1 MAGLSLNMGGV
12 VSAPQPTYG
21 SPSSY
26 APTAT
31 QAAFGPGATV
41 SAPGSMISPSDPVGM
56 ALYVGI
62 AAVVALV
69 LIRRTLPN

>member
-12 VSAPQPTYG
+12 VSAPQPSYG
-21 SPSSY
+21 QPSSY

-31 QAAFGPGATV
+31 QAAFGPGATMA
-41 SAPGSMISPSDPVGM
+41 APGSALSPADPVGM
-56 ALYVGI
+56 AVYLGV
-62 AAVVALV
+62 AAVIALV